1 MILRKL
7 ARNWS
12 KIEKIGADAEDRG
25 RPIGWRPSW
34 AEAPE
39 KPAVDR
45 VRPPV
50 DVRRHQAVS
59 DFRKAK

>member
-7 ARNWS
+7 EQNWS

-25 RPIGWRPSW
+25 RPLGLRPSW
-34 AEAPE
+34 ADAPE
-39 KPAVDR
+39 NSGYGPR
-45 VRPPV
+45 QPI
-50 DVRRHQAVS
+50 DVRHQVVS